1 MNSTSHS
8 IICYA
13 PADKIYAI
21 ISDVQRWMGLFEVTR
36 EVSIV
41 GTGENHLLA
50 RISANINGVET
61 TWITH
66 RKFRP
71 EIHGVDFE
79 ILTPMPLVQ
88 TMHGQWRVIPL
99 TTGSCLALVEHHFT
113 IKADITGLVEG
124 IQTRQ
129 EALDYML
136 RAIHNNAGHDL
147 ERIKAFVEQNSPT
160 ANPLAYHFTT
170 HKLIPAPIAQVY
182 SFLKEVNHW
191 PKRVPHCE
199 AVEMSYDVE
208 GRQEFFM
215 DVSTPQGRER
225 FRSIRI
231 CHDSTFSIDYFQPQP
246 PHVLQFHG
254 GNWLLHAV
262 AEGTQV
268 TAHRH
273 IIINPDACHQV
284 FGEGSTTDYQ
294 RQIAAAIDKN
304 SLATLEAT
312 AKYLASSAG

>member
-13 PADKIYAI
+13 PAEKIYAI

-66 RKFRP
+66 RKFQP

-88 TMHGQWRVIPL
+88 AMRGQWRVIPL
-99 TTGSCLALVEHHFT
+99 TTGSCLTLVEHHFT

-129 EALDYML
+129 EALDYVL
-136 RAIHNNAGHDL
+136 RAIHNNSGHDL
-147 ERIKAFVEQNSPT
+147 ERIKAFVEQDSPT
-160 ANPLAYHFTT
+160 ANPLAYHFAI
-170 HKLIPAPIAQVY
+170 HKLVAAPIAKVY
-182 SFLKEVNHW
+182 SFLREVNHW

-199 AVEMSYDVE
+199 AVEVNYDVE

-215 DVSTPQGRER
+215 EISTPQGRER

-246 PHVLQFHG
+246 PRVLQFYS
-254 GNWLLHAV
+254 GNWLLHSV
-262 AEGTQV
+262 AAGTQV

-273 IIINPDACHQV
+273 IIINPEACHQV
-284 FGEGSTTDYQ
+284 FGEGSITDYQ
-294 RQIAAAIDKN
+294 QRIAANII
-304 SLATLEAT
+304 EAT
-312 AKYLASSAG
+312 EKYLAASAE